1 MIRIILA
8 EDHSVVRAGV
18 RGLLEK
24 VEGFRVVAETADG
37 GEVEQLVSQHRADVL
52 VVDLTLHGLDGIEAT
67 RRALRVRPSCRVV
80 VLSMHRSAAHLSSA
94 LEAGASAYVL
104 KDDSFEDLVEAV
116 RTALRGE
123 RYLSRGVPKNAGD
136 LETADRYESLTPRE
150 REVLH
155 LVAEALTSD
164 EIANRLSLS
173 VRTIETHR
181 ANIMAKLGIRN
192 QTRLV
197 HFALQR
203 GLIPL
208 LG

>member
-37 GEVEQLVSQHRADVL
+37 GDVEQLVQQHRADVL
-52 VVDLTLHGLDGIEAT
+52 VVDLSLHGLDGIEAT
-67 RRALRVRPSCRVV
+67 RRALRARPSCRVV
-80 VLSMHRSAAHLSSA
+80 VLSMHRSDAHLSRA

-123 RYLSRGVPKNAGD
+123 RYLSRGVPKSAGD
-136 LETADRYESLTPRE
+136 SETTDRYETLTPRE

-164 EIANRLSLS
+164 EIADRLSLS

-197 HFALQR
+197 HYALQR
-203 GLIPL
+203 GLIPPAD
-208 LG
+208 